1 MDTKDTKIA
10 YSEVLAI
17 INLMEEKYKNKIPN
31 SLLKTFEEE
40 KKENYNPVIN
50 IEESLVN
57 QNLQRETLVILAIL
71 NLNYWCETEQEKE
84 ELLKEYAE
92 NDKIKEEKLRKMY
105 NPDNIFKN
113 KNTEISSENENKQL
127 IEYKENMFK
136 KIWNKIKSFFKKN
149 RITKEGEKI

>member
-1 MDTKDTKIA
+1 MVTKDIKIA

-31 SLLKTFEEE
+31 SVLQIFKDE

-50 IEESLVN
+50 IEESFLN

-71 NLNYWCETEQEKE
+71 NLNYWCENEQEKTD
-84 ELLKEYAE
+84 LLKEYAE

-105 NPDNIFKN
+105 NPDNMFKN
-113 KNTEISSENENKQL
+113 KNTERISENENKQL

-136 KIWNKIKSFFKKN
+136 KIWNKIKIFFKRK
-149 RITKEGEKI
+149 

>member
-1 MDTKDTKIA
+1 MVTKDIKIA

-31 SLLKTFEEE
+31 SVLQIFKDE

-50 IEESLVN
+50 IEESFLN

-71 NLNYWCETEQEKE
+71 NLNYWCENEQEKID
-84 ELLKEYAE
+84 LLKEYAE

-105 NPDNIFKN
+105 NPDNMFKN
-113 KNTEISSENENKQL
+113 KNTERISENENKQL

-136 KIWNKIKSFFKKN
+136 KLWNKIKFFSKES

>member
-1 MDTKDTKIA
+1 MVTKDIKIA

-31 SLLKTFEEE
+31 SVLQIFKDE

-50 IEESLVN
+50 IEESFLN

-71 NLNYWCETEQEKE
+71 NLNYWCENEQEKID
-84 ELLKEYAE
+84 LLKEYAE

-105 NPDNIFKN
+105 NPYNMFKN
-113 KNTEISSENENKQL
+113 KNTERISENENKQL
-127 IEYKENMFK
+127 IEYK
-136 KIWNKIKSFFKKN
+136 
-149 RITKEGEKI
+149 

>member
-1 MDTKDTKIA
+1 MVTKDIKIA

-17 INLMEEKYKNKIPN
+17 INLMEEKYKNKIQN
-31 SLLKTFEEE
+31 SVLQIFKDE

-50 IEESLVN
+50 IEESFLN

-71 NLNYWCETEQEKE
+71 NLNYWCENEQEKID
-84 ELLKEYAE
+84 LLKEYAE

-105 NPDNIFKN
+105 NPDNMFKN
-113 KNTEISSENENKQL
+113 KNTERISENENKQL

-136 KIWNKIKSFFKKN
+136 KLWNKIKIFFKRK
-149 RITKEGEKI
+149 

>member
-1 MDTKDTKIA
+1 MVTKDIKIA

-31 SLLKTFEEE
+31 SVLQIFKDE

-50 IEESLVN
+50 IEESFLN

-71 NLNYWCETEQEKE
+71 NLNYWCENEQEKID
-84 ELLKEYAE
+84 LLKEYAE
-92 NDKIKEEKLRKMY
+92 NDKTKEEKLRKMY
-105 NPDNIFKN
+105 NPDNMFKN
-113 KNTEISSENENKQL
+113 KNTERISENENKQL

-136 KIWNKIKSFFKKN
+136 KIWNKIKIFFKRK
-149 RITKEGEKI
+149 

>member
-1 MDTKDTKIA
+1 MVTKDIKIA

-31 SLLKTFEEE
+31 SVLQIFKDE

-50 IEESLVN
+50 IEESFLN

-71 NLNYWCETEQEKE
+71 NLNYWCENEQEKIA
-84 ELLKEYAE
+84 LLKEYAE
-92 NDKIKEEKLRKMY
+92 NDKTKEEKLRKMY
-105 NPDNIFKN
+105 NPDNMFKN
-113 KNTEISSENENKQL
+113 KNTERISENENKQL

-136 KIWNKIKSFFKKN
+136 KIWNKIKIFFKRK
-149 RITKEGEKI
+149 

>member
-1 MDTKDTKIA
+1 MVTKDIKIA

-31 SLLKTFEEE
+31 SVLQIFKDE

-50 IEESLVN
+50 IEESF
-57 QNLQRETLVILAIL
+57 LQRETLVILAIL
-71 NLNYWCETEQEKE
+71 NLNYWCENEQEKID
-84 ELLKEYAE
+84 LLKEYAE

-105 NPDNIFKN
+105 NPDNMFKN
-113 KNTEISSENENKQL
+113 KNTERISENENKQL

-136 KIWNKIKSFFKKN
+136 KIWNKIKIFFKRK
-149 RITKEGEKI
+149 

>member
-1 MDTKDTKIA
+1 MVTKYIKIA

-31 SLLKTFEEE
+31 SVLQIFKDE

-50 IEESLVN
+50 IEESFLN

-71 NLNYWCETEQEKE
+71 NLNYWCENEQEKID
-84 ELLKEYAE
+84 LLKEYAE
-92 NDKIKEEKLRKMY
+92 NDKIKEENLRKMY
-105 NPDNIFKN
+105 NPDNMFKN
-113 KNTEISSENENKQL
+113 KNTERISENENKQL

-136 KIWNKIKSFFKKN
+136 KIWNKIKIFFKRK
-149 RITKEGEKI
+149 

>member
-1 MDTKDTKIA
+1 MVTKDIKIA

-31 SLLKTFEEE
+31 SVLQIFKDE

-50 IEESLVN
+50 IEESFLN

-71 NLNYWCETEQEKE
+71 NLNYWCENEQEKID
-84 ELLKEYAE
+84 LLKEYAE

-105 NPDNIFKN
+105 NPDNMFKN
-113 KNTEISSENENKQL
+113 KNTERISENENKQL

-136 KIWNKIKSFFKKN
+136 KLWNKIKIFFKRK
-149 RITKEGEKI
+149 

>member
-1 MDTKDTKIA
+1 MVTKDIKIA

-31 SLLKTFEEE
+31 SVLQIFKDE

-50 IEESLVN
+50 IEESFLN

-71 NLNYWCETEQEKE
+71 NLNYWCENEQEKID
-84 ELLKEYAE
+84 LLKEYAE

-105 NPDNIFKN
+105 NPDNMFKN
-113 KNTEISSENENKQL
+113 KNTERISENENKQL

-136 KIWNKIKSFFKKN
+136 KIWNKIKIFFKRK
-149 RITKEGEKI
+149 

>member
-1 MDTKDTKIA
+1 MVTKDIKIA

-31 SLLKTFEEE
+31 SVLQIFKDE

-50 IEESLVN
+50 IEESFLN

-71 NLNYWCETEQEKE
+71 NLNYWCENEQEKID
-84 ELLKEYAE
+84 LLKEYAE

-105 NPDNIFKN
+105 NPDNMFKN
-113 KNTEISSENENKQL
+113 KNTGRISENENKQL

-136 KIWNKIKSFFKKN
+136 KLWNKIKIFFKRK
-149 RITKEGEKI
+149 

>member
-1 MDTKDTKIA
+1 MVTKDIKIA
-10 YSEVLAI
+10 YSEVLDI

-31 SLLKTFEEE
+31 SVLQIFKDE

-50 IEESLVN
+50 IEESFLN

-71 NLNYWCETEQEKE
+71 NLNYWCENEQEKID
-84 ELLKEYAE
+84 LLKEYAE

-105 NPDNIFKN
+105 NPDNMFKN
-113 KNTEISSENENKQL
+113 KNTERISENENKQL

-136 KIWNKIKSFFKKN
+136 KIWNKIKIFFKRK
-149 RITKEGEKI
+149 

>member
-1 MDTKDTKIA
+1 MVTKDIKIA

-31 SLLKTFEEE
+31 SVLQIFKDE

-50 IEESLVN
+50 IEESFLN

-71 NLNYWCETEQEKE
+71 NLNYWCENEQEKID
-84 ELLKEYAE
+84 LLKEYAE
-92 NDKIKEEKLRKMY
+92 NDKIKEENLRKMY
-105 NPDNIFKN
+105 NPDNMFKN
-113 KNTEISSENENKQL
+113 KNTERISENENKQL

-136 KIWNKIKSFFKKN
+136 KIWNKIKIFFKRK
-149 RITKEGEKI
+149 

>member
-1 MDTKDTKIA
+1 MVTKDIKIA

-17 INLMEEKYKNKIPN
+17 INLIEEKYKNKIPN
-31 SLLKTFEEE
+31 SVLQIFKDE

-50 IEESLVN
+50 IEESFLN

-71 NLNYWCETEQEKE
+71 NLNYWCENEQEKID
-84 ELLKEYAE
+84 LLKEYAE

-105 NPDNIFKN
+105 NPDNMFKN
-113 KNTEISSENENKQL
+113 KNTERISENENKQL

-136 KIWNKIKSFFKKN
+136 KIWNKIKIFFKRK
-149 RITKEGEKI
+149 

>member
-1 MDTKDTKIA
+1 MVTKDIKIA

-31 SLLKTFEEE
+31 SVLQIFKDE

-50 IEESLVN
+50 IEESFLN

-71 NLNYWCETEQEKE
+71 NLNYWCENEQEKID
-84 ELLKEYAE
+84 LLKEYAE
-92 NDKIKEEKLRKMY
+92 NDKIKEEKLCKMY
-105 NPDNIFKN
+105 NPDNMFKN
-113 KNTEISSENENKQL
+113 KNTERISENENKQL

-136 KIWNKIKSFFKKN
+136 KLWNKIKIFFKRK
-149 RITKEGEKI
+149 